1 MRLRR
6 LFIGILGLF
15 LLLLHG
21 CTHFRQPPP
30 GPALKRLWV
39 PSELEEKVLA
49 LDPENLCER
58 DVAEVLSRCPAPRI
72 IALDGSVPIVSM
84 ASFARFL
91 IGMGYPEASLRD
103 PRTGSY
109 SYSSYRKSREL
120 AGMIAWY
127 YEKEGLR
134 PILIGHSQGGMVVV
148 RILHELAG
156 AFHNRIPVW
165 NPYTAE
171 REKRDTIVDPLSGK
185 VRPVVGLRLGFASAA
200 ATGTP
205 FRILFGQWRMFGR
218 LRKIED
224 TVEEFTGFHVKHDLI
239 SGTFRGVRGRD
250 HYVAVGSALVRNVIL
265 PESCSHIGLPL
276 TEGLAERAETRRWI
290 QAYAPSDSSRRP
302 VSEIPETEG
311 NIVFAAELW
320 YSIKKH
326 WCLELKRSI
335 LVRRDGTFPM
345 SVYVR

>member
-1 MRLRR
+1 MRQRR
-6 LFIGILGLF
+6 LSLSVLGL

-21 CTHFRQPPP
+21 CSHFRGASPGPPP
-30 GPALKRLWV
+30 TTKRV
-39 PSELEEKVLA
+39 PFELEEKVLA

-58 DVAEVLSRCPAPRI
+58 DVAEVLSKCPAPRI

-91 IGMGYPEASLRD
+91 MRMGYPEASLRD
-103 PRTGSY
+103 PRTGLY

-127 YEKEGLR
+127 YEREGLR

-156 AFHNRIPVW
+156 AFHSKIPVW

-171 REKRDTIVDPLSGK
+171 REKRETIVDPLSGE

-239 SGTFRGVRGRD
+239 SGTFRGVRRKD

-276 TEGLAERAETRRWI
+276 TEGLAERPETRRWI
-290 QAYAPSDSSRRP
+290 EAYTPADSSQRP
-302 VSEIPETEG
+302 GLETLETEG

-320 YSIKKH
+320 YSIKKL

-335 LVRRDGTFPM
+335 LVRRGGTAPR
-345 SVYVR
+345 SVYAR